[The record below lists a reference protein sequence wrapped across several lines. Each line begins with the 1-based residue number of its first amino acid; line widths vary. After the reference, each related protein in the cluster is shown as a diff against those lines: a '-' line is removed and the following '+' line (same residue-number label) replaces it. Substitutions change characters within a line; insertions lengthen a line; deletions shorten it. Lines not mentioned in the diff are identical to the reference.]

1 MPTEVDPRVT
11 GAVIG
16 TMTCVPER
24 SPLSPDVV
32 PFVPGAAGA
41 EPADVPPVVAAESP
55 RTPAETEPTVTGAVI
70 GATTWVPEATPSEPL
85 VVAPDAAG
93 AEPAGAADVPPV
105 VAAESP
111 STPAETEP
119 TVTGAVIGA
128 TIWVPEATPSEPLV
142 VAPDAAGAEPAEPAG
157 AADVPPVVAAES
169 PSTPAETEPTVTGAV
184 IGATTWVPETT
195 PSEPLVVAPDAAGA
209 EPAGAAAVPP
219 DVAEESP
226 PTPTAVAPTLT
237 GTDIGATT

>member
-93 AEPAGAADVPPV
+93 AEPAGAADVPPEV
-105 VAAESP
+105 TAESP

-142 VAPDAAGAEPAEPAG
+142 VAPDAAGAEPAG

-169 PSTPAETEPTVTGAV
+169 PPA
-184 IGATTWVPETT
+184 
-195 PSEPLVVAPDAAGA
+195 
-209 EPAGAAAVPP
+209 
-219 DVAEESP
+219 
-226 PTPTAVAPTLT
+226 PTAVAPTLT

>member
-16 TMTCVPER
+16 TMTCVPDS

-41 EPADVPPVVAAESP
+41 EPADVPPA
-55 RTPAETEPTVTGAVI
+55 VT
-70 GATTWVPEATPSEPL
+70 
-85 VVAPDAAG
+85 
-93 AEPAGAADVPPV
+93 
-105 VAAESP
+105 AESP

-119 TVTGAVIGA
+119 TVTGAVIGV
-128 TIWVPEATPSEPLV
+128 TTWVPEATPSEPLV
-142 VAPDAAGAEPAEPAG
+142 VAPGAAGAEPSG
-157 AADVPPVVAAES
+157 AADVPPV
-169 PSTPAETEPTVTGAV
+169 
-184 IGATTWVPETT
+184 
-195 PSEPLVVAPDAAGA
+195 
-209 EPAGAAAVPP
+209 
-219 DVAEESP
+219 VAEESP